1 MGLGY
6 LLSPLSWWNDA
17 FFNLPIAYGF
27 AFAFNWMFAD
37 SFMLLTVVGYWL
49 SNIIGILMMQWGTFD
64 LFLEQR
70 QTNPKR
76 DLLLG
81 LVGATIY
88 TIVIVALMITGL
100 IEPPEFLSQT

>member
-1 MGLGY
+1 LVGLGY

-27 AFAFNWMFAD
+27 AFALNWMFTD

-49 SNIIGILMMQWGTFD
+49 SNIIGILMMQWGTFN

-70 QTNPKR
+70 QTNFKR

-81 LVGATIY
+81 FLGATIY
-88 TIVIVALMITGL
+88 TIVIVALMNIGM
-100 IEPPEFLSQT
+100 IETPAFLN